1 MDCAEKLRSLY
12 TEYLDKVDRLLKE
25 SKPADGLLGMGK
37 APQHDACHDWF
48 DQQVAEAVQG
58 AQGQER
64 EVVAQLLFGEQE
76 YAAPSCASWMLVAVQ
91 RHALPLIPALSG
103 KEAAELMSAYGELY
117 SFFSRLPM
125 QKEILAALKK
135 QSG

>member
-1 MDCAEKLRSLY
+1 MDCAEKLRGIY
-12 TEYLDKVDRLLKE
+12 ADYLAKVDRLLKE

-58 AQGQER
+58 AQGRER
-64 EVVAQLLFGEQE
+64 EVAALLLLGEQK

-103 KEAAELMSAYGELY
+103 KEAAELLAVY
-117 SFFSRLPM
+117 SKTHPFFSRLPM
-125 QKEILAALKK
+125 QKEIIAALKK